1 MTSNAGNS
9 AKAPTIGF
17 FSGTEEAL
25 ESKVDSAL
33 KETFR
38 PEFLNRV
45 DDTIIFKEL
54 TKDEIRKIADIMM
67 KEIWSQLEEKGIKGK
82 MTEAAGDRLAEVGYD
97 PKFGARPL
105 RRAIRKNIEDK
116 LADMFLEGQLK
127 NVTGLTI
134 DFDGKEFVFTTVKNK
149 NASAVDKADIKVKAP
164 RKARASKGE

>member
-17 FSGTEEAL
+17 FSGTQEAL
-25 ESKVDSAL
+25 ESRVNSAL

-67 KEIWSQLEEKGIKGK
+67 KEVFQALSDKHIEGSI
-82 MTEAAGDRLAEVGYD
+82 TAAAGDELAKRGYD
-97 PKFGARPL
+97 PKYGARPL
-105 RRAIRKNIEDK
+105 RRVIRVEIEDK
-116 LADMFLEGQLK
+116 LADLFLEGRLAK
-127 NVTGLTI
+127 AEAVKI
-134 DFDGKEFVFTTVKNK
+134 DFKDGEFQ
-149 NASAVDKADIKVKAP
+149 IKVKKKQEASKP
-164 RKARASKGE
+164 QKLIKKAR